1 MMQKM
6 DIFFFTSIME
16 ATSTVTL
23 EAIQNRLPIVCH
35 DTCGFGNIVN
45 DSIGRKIE
53 LCTPQDSINDFTK
66 VIEKLYNNRNIL
78 AEMQPNFDKVAE
90 SLTYEAKAKR
100 MIEIY
105 NNLV

>member
-1 MMQKM
+1 M

-53 LCTPQDSINDFTK
+53 LRTPQDSINDFARI
-66 VIEKLYNNRNIL
+66 IEELYNDRDTL
-78 AEMQPNFDKVAE
+78 TAMRPNFNKIAE
-90 SLTYEAKAKR
+90 ELTYEAKAKK
-100 MIEIY
+100 MVEIY
-105 NNLV
+105 NNLTKHN